1 MGRLARLLLLAAALL
16 LASCGPSTE
25 RAFHGYLYFVQ
36 SPYLLRFAL
45 RDGSLEVVT
54 HLGNSTVREIS
65 PFGPDRLLIAET
77 ATVNRRGVA
86 RIAWMDLKTGQV
98 ESLYEGVQARFV
110 ESAGAIVYDD
120 GGTVYAVY
128 LAGGEGADVEVLSH
142 RRNQLSAMLEVAD
155 GELLIETAEDGRPVI
170 HAYRAADRT
179 LRRLDALAARCRLD
193 GAVWIGESQRLLCR
207 ERADGDGAGYVFSD
221 LDGAVLGRPALP
233 ADGAWR
239 ALAWIADQGVV
250 VFSQSGKGFGG
261 QDAFSAW
268 AHDLR
273 SGENHPLSDSHDLG
287 SSVVYTRY

>member
-1 MGRLARLLLLAAALL
+1 ML

-36 SPYLLRFAL
+36 SPYLVRFAL

-65 PFGPDRLLIAET
+65 PFGADRLLIAET

-86 RIAWMDLKTGQV
+86 RIAWMDLKTGQAQA
-98 ESLYEGVQARFV
+98 LYEGVQARFV
-110 ESAGAIVYDD
+110 ENAGAIVYDD

-155 GELLIETAEDGRPVI
+155 GDLLIETNEDGQAVI
-170 HAYRAADRT
+170 HAYRAADRS

-193 GAVWIGESQRLLCR
+193 GAVWIGDLQRLLCR
-207 ERADGDGAGYVFSD
+207 ERADGDGYLYAD
-221 LDGAVLGRPALP
+221 LDGQALGRPTLP
-233 ADGAWR
+233 AGGDWR

-250 VFSQSGKGFGG
+250 VFKQSSEGFGG
-261 QDAFSAW
+261 QENFAAW
-268 AHDLR
+268 AHDVR
-273 SGENHPLSDSHDLG
+273 SGENHALSESHDLG